1 MLAIRYKIVL
11 LIFVLVIDLLV
22 VSVVNIFLEGL
33 GQVAKSNIVDYCW
46 CALLLFL
53 KISTFLFQ
61 FKENYLL
68 LLKIIPEEGKNTS
81 SLPTGLAKIHI
92 FSYVMLWFLPSCSF

>member
-11 LIFVLVIDLLV
+11 LIFVLLIDLLV
-22 VSVVNIFLEGL
+22 VSVVNIFLEGI

-53 KISTFLFQ
+53 KILTFF
-61 FKENYLL
+61 
-68 LLKIIPEEGKNTS
+68 IP
-81 SLPTGLAKIHI
+81 I
-92 FSYVMLWFLPSCSF
+92 